1 VGKIISLLLILV
13 SLLPRFANIALMVD
27 YKVNYQQY
35 LETCENKNK
44 PELKCDGKCHL
55 KAMFPDL
62 VSNTNENLPEPP
74 ALETVPEITLFVNF
88 LLKTESNALENKT
101 NSIFHLYNF
110 SLQEN
115 LEFDLFVPP
124 KLF

>member
-1 VGKIISLLLILV
+1 MGKIISLLLILV